1 MAARKAKA
9 AQQNEVLLTVGKD
22 ASVLTLGKNKVE
34 VSADGKTVTA
44 YTNFGVEVKAA
55 DPVAAFSSLAPAQQD
70 AASFNLAKNF
80 NGAVLN
86 GVRIEQA
93 KDGHLIITA
102 KDSKVINLPLAGGN
116 ESLENWVC
124 IGASVE
130 TGKPLYVAP
139 EDSGTMS
146 WRKAQKYAYGLRCK
160 GQDGVRLPTE
170 RELQQMFNN
179 RAKIPNLNTEKWH
192 HEHWS
197 ATSSNF
203 GTCAQSKCLKDG
215 TGGAVGKGAYLSVRL
230 VRS

>member
-1 MAARKAKA
+1 MAARKAKVA
-9 AQQNEVLLTVGKD
+9 LQNEVLLTVGKE
-22 ASVLTLGKNKVE
+22 SSILTLGKNKVE
-34 VSADGKTVTA
+34 VSADGKTVIA
-44 YTNFGVEVKAA
+44 YTNHGVEVKAEA
-55 DPVAAFSSLAPAQQD
+55 PVAAFFTTGEKRN
-70 AASFNLAKNF
+70 AASFDLAKDF

-102 KDSKVINLPLAGGN
+102 KDSKVINMPLSEGN
-116 ESLENWVC
+116 ESVENWVC
-124 IGASVE
+124 IGPSAE

-139 EDSGTMS
+139 EDAGTMS

-160 GQDGVRLPTE
+160 GQEGVRLPTE

-179 RAKIPNLNTEKWH
+179 KAQIPNLNTDKWH
-192 HEHWS
+192 KEHWS